1 VPNIY
6 AIGDVLHVSWFLF
19 HRISMGVKKEMKIH
33 F

>member
-19 HRISMGVKKEMKIH
+19 HRISMSVK
-33 F
+33 